1 METPPL
7 KILISN
13 DDGIFA
19 RGLAILE
26 EACRT
31 VGDVTVVAPD
41 REQSGASHALTVTR
55 PLRALQQSDG
65 RYQVDGTPTDCVLL
79 ALETI
84 LDHKPDIVF
93 SGINHGSNMG
103 EDVLYSGTVAAAM
116 EGLSVGIP
124 GVALSFAGYGQLE
137 LIETQRDWVAELASR
152 ICSVK
157 DFPRETLLNVNLPPV
172 PGPDIKGLR
181 VTKLGR
187 RVYSDSLTR
196 MQDPWGRDMFWIGA
210 GKTSWSGDQDS
221 DFRAVAEG
229 YISVTPLH
237 LDLTQYDR
245 LETVRS
251 WNLGG

>member
-1 METPPL
+1 MEKPPL

-19 RGLAILE
+19 RGLEILE
-26 EACRT
+26 QACRK

-41 REQSGASHALTVTR
+41 REQSASSHSLTMTR
-55 PLRALQQSDG
+55 PLRPVKRADG

-84 LDHKPDIVF
+84 LDHRPDVVF
-93 SGINHGSNMG
+93 SGINHGPNMG

-124 GVALSFAGYGQLE
+124 GVAMSFAGGKLE
-137 LIETQRDWVAELASR
+137 LIETQFDWIAKLTSD
-152 ICSVK
+152 ICRVG
-157 DFPRETLLNVNLPPV
+157 DFPRETLLNVNLPPI
-172 PGPDIKGLR
+172 PGSEIKGIR

-196 MQDPWGRDMFWIGA
+196 MNDPWGRYMFWIGA
-210 GKTSWSGDQDS
+210 GKSSWSGDEDS
-221 DFRAVAEG
+221 DFRAVEEG

-237 LDLTQYDR
+237 LDLTRYDQ

-251 WNLGG
+251 WNLGA

>member
-1 METPPL
+1 MEKPRL

-19 RGLAILE
+19 RGLEILE
-26 EACRT
+26 QACRK

-41 REQSGASHALTVTR
+41 REQSASSHSLTMTR
-55 PLRALQQSDG
+55 PLRPVKRADG

-84 LDHKPDIVF
+84 LDHRPDVVF
-93 SGINHGSNMG
+93 SGINHGPNMG

-124 GVALSFAGYGQLE
+124 GVAMSFAGGKLE
-137 LIETQRDWVAELASR
+137 LIETQLDWVAKLTSD
-152 ICSVK
+152 ICRVN
-157 DFPRETLLNVNLPPV
+157 DFPRETMLNINLPPIS
-172 PGPDIKGLR
+172 GSEIQGIR

-196 MQDPWGRDMFWIGA
+196 MNDPWGRDMFWIGA
-210 GKTSWSGDQDS
+210 GKSSWSGDEDS
-221 DFRAVAEG
+221 DFRAVEEG

-237 LDLTQYDR
+237 FDLTQYDQ

-251 WNLGG
+251 WNLGA

>member
-1 METPPL
+1 MEKPRL

-19 RGLAILE
+19 RGLEILE
-26 EACRT
+26 QACRR

-41 REQSGASHALTVTR
+41 REQSASSHSLTMTR
-55 PLRALQQSDG
+55 PLRPVKRADG

-84 LDHKPDIVF
+84 LDHRPDVVF
-93 SGINHGSNMG
+93 SGINHGPNMG

-124 GVALSFAGYGQLE
+124 GVAMSFAGGKLE
-137 LIETQRDWVAELASR
+137 LIETQLDWIAKLTSD
-152 ICSVK
+152 ICRVD
-157 DFPRETLLNVNLPPV
+157 DFPRETMLNVNFPPV
-172 PGPDIKGLR
+172 PGSKIKGIR

-196 MQDPWGRDMFWIGA
+196 MNDPWGRDMFWIGA
-210 GKTSWSGDQDS
+210 GKSSWSGDEDS
-221 DFRAVAEG
+221 DFRAVEEG
-229 YISVTPLH
+229 YVSVTPLH
-237 LDLTQYDR
+237 FDLTQYDQ

-251 WNLGG
+251 WNLGA

>member
-1 METPPL
+1 MEKRPL

-13 DDGIFA
+13 DDGILA
-19 RGLAILE
+19 RGLEILE
-26 EACRT
+26 QACRK

-41 REQSGASHALTVTR
+41 REQSASSHSLTMTR
-55 PLRALQQSDG
+55 PLRPVKRADG

-84 LDHKPDIVF
+84 LDHRPDIVF

-124 GVALSFAGYGQLE
+124 GVAMSFAGVKLE
-137 LIETQRDWVAELASR
+137 LIETQFDWIAKLTSD
-152 ICSVK
+152 ICRVD
-157 DFPRETLLNVNLPPV
+157 DFPRETLLNVNFPPV
-172 PGPDIKGLR
+172 PGSEIKGIR

-196 MQDPWGRDMFWIGA
+196 MNDPWGRDMFWIGA
-210 GKTSWSGDQDS
+210 GKSSWSGDEDS
-221 DFRAVAEG
+221 DFRAVEEG

-237 LDLTQYDR
+237 LDLTQYDQ
-245 LETVRS
+245 LDTVRS
-251 WNLGG
+251 WNLGA

>member
-1 METPPL
+1 MERPPL

-19 RGLAILE
+19 RGLEILE
-26 EACRT
+26 EACRA

-41 REQSGASHALTVTR
+41 REQSAASHALTMTR
-55 PLRALQQSDG
+55 PLRPVLRDDG

-84 LDHKPDIVF
+84 LDHRPDYVF

-124 GVALSFAGYGQLE
+124 GVAMSFAGGQFE
-137 LIETQRDWVAELASR
+137 LIETQREWVGKLTSDLCGVPE
-152 ICSVK
+152 
-157 DFPRETLLNVNLPPV
+157 FPRETLLNVNFPPI
-172 PGPDIKGLR
+172 PGPEIKGIR

-187 RVYSDSLTR
+187 RVYSDSLTK

-210 GKTSWSGDQDS
+210 GKSSWSGGGDS

-237 LDLTQYDR
+237 LDLTQYDH
-245 LETVRS
+245 LEMIRS
-251 WNLGG
+251 WNLGA

>member
-1 METPPL
+1 MEKRPL

-13 DDGIFA
+13 DDGILA
-19 RGLAILE
+19 RGLEILE
-26 EACRT
+26 QACRK

-41 REQSGASHALTVTR
+41 REQSASSHSLTMTR
-55 PLRALQQSDG
+55 PLRPVKRADG

-84 LDHKPDIVF
+84 LDHRPDIVF

-124 GVALSFAGYGQLE
+124 GVAMSFAGVKLE
-137 LIETQRDWVAELASR
+137 LIETQFDWIAKLTSD
-152 ICSVK
+152 ICRVD
-157 DFPRETLLNVNLPPV
+157 DFPRETLLNVNLPPI
-172 PGPDIKGLR
+172 PGSEVKGIR

-196 MQDPWGRDMFWIGA
+196 MNDPWGRDMFWIGA
-210 GKTSWSGDQDS
+210 GKSSWSGDEDS
-221 DFRAVAEG
+221 DFRAVDEG
-229 YISVTPLH
+229 YVSVTPLH
-237 LDLTQYDR
+237 FDLTQYDQ

-251 WNLGG
+251 WTLGA

>member
-1 METPPL
+1 MEEPRL
-7 KILISN
+7 RILISN

-19 RGLAILE
+19 RGLEILE
-26 EACRT
+26 QACSK

-41 REQSGASHALTVTR
+41 REQSASSHSLTMTR
-55 PLRALQQSDG
+55 PLRPVKRADG

-84 LDHKPDIVF
+84 LDHRPDVVF
-93 SGINHGSNMG
+93 SGINHGPNMG

-124 GVALSFAGYGQLE
+124 GVAMSFAGGKLE
-137 LIETQRDWVAELASR
+137 LIETQLDWVAKLTSD
-152 ICSVK
+152 ICRVD
-157 DFPRETLLNVNLPPV
+157 DFPRETLLIVNLPPI
-172 PGPDIKGLR
+172 PGSEIKGIR

-196 MQDPWGRDMFWIGA
+196 MNDPWGRDMFWIGA
-210 GKTSWSGDQDS
+210 GKSSWSGDGDS
-221 DFRAVAEG
+221 DFRAVEEG

-237 LDLTQYDR
+237 LDLTQFDQ

-251 WNLGG
+251 WNLGA

>member
-1 METPPL
+1 MEKPRL

-19 RGLAILE
+19 RGLEILE
-26 EACRT
+26 QACRK

-41 REQSGASHALTVTR
+41 REQSASSHSLTMTR
-55 PLRALQQSDG
+55 PLRPVKRADG

-84 LDHKPDIVF
+84 LDHRPDVVF
-93 SGINHGSNMG
+93 SGINHGPNMG

-124 GVALSFAGYGQLE
+124 GVAMSFAGGKLE
-137 LIETQRDWVAELASR
+137 LIETQLDWVAKLTSD
-152 ICSVK
+152 ICRVS
-157 DFPRETLLNVNLPPV
+157 DFPRETMLNVNLPPIS
-172 PGPDIKGLR
+172 GSEIQGIR

-196 MQDPWGRDMFWIGA
+196 MNDPWGRDMFWIGA
-210 GKTSWSGDQDS
+210 GKTSWSGDGDS
-221 DFRAVAEG
+221 DFRAVEEG

-237 LDLTQYDR
+237 FDLTQYDQ

-251 WNLGG
+251 WNLGA

>member
-1 METPPL
+1 MEKPRL

-19 RGLAILE
+19 RGLEILE
-26 EACRT
+26 QACRK

-41 REQSGASHALTVTR
+41 REQSASSHSLTMTR
-55 PLRALQQSDG
+55 PLRPVKRGDG

-84 LDHKPDIVF
+84 LDHRPDVVF

-124 GVALSFAGYGQLE
+124 GVAMSFAGGKLE
-137 LIETQRDWVAELASR
+137 LIETQLDWVAKLTSD
-152 ICSVK
+152 ICRVS
-157 DFPRETLLNVNLPPV
+157 DFPRETLLNVNLPPI
-172 PGPDIKGLR
+172 PGSEINGIR

-187 RVYSDSLTR
+187 RVYSESLTR
-196 MQDPWGRDMFWIGA
+196 MNDPWGRDMFWIGA
-210 GKTSWSGDQDS
+210 GKSSWSGDEDS
-221 DFRAVAEG
+221 DFRAVEEG

-237 LDLTQYDR
+237 LDLTQYAQ

-251 WNLGG
+251 WNLGA

>member
-1 METPPL
+1 MEKPRL

-19 RGLAILE
+19 RGLEILE
-26 EACRT
+26 EACRK

-41 REQSGASHALTVTR
+41 REQSASSHSLTMTR
-55 PLRALQQSDG
+55 PLRPVKRADG

-84 LDHKPDIVF
+84 LDHRPDIVF

-124 GVALSFAGYGQLE
+124 GVAMSFAGVKLE
-137 LIETQRDWVAELASR
+137 LIETQFDWIAKLTSD
-152 ICSVK
+152 ICRVD
-157 DFPRETLLNVNLPPV
+157 DFPRETLLNVNLPPI
-172 PGPDIKGLR
+172 PGSEVKGIR

-196 MQDPWGRDMFWIGA
+196 MNDPWGRDMFWIGA
-210 GKTSWSGDQDS
+210 GKSSWSGDEDS
-221 DFRAVAEG
+221 DFRAVEEG

-237 LDLTQYDR
+237 LDLTQYDQ
-245 LETVRS
+245 LDTVRS
-251 WNLGG
+251 WNLGA

>member
-1 METPPL
+1 MEEPRL
-7 KILISN
+7 RILISN

-19 RGLAILE
+19 RGLEILE
-26 EACRT
+26 QACRK

-41 REQSGASHALTVTR
+41 REQSASSHSLTMTR
-55 PLRALQQSDG
+55 PLRPVKRADG

-84 LDHKPDIVF
+84 LDHRPDVVF
-93 SGINHGSNMG
+93 SGINHGPNMG

-124 GVALSFAGYGQLE
+124 GVAMSFAGGKLE
-137 LIETQRDWVAELASR
+137 LIETQLDWVAKLTSD
-152 ICSVK
+152 ICRVN
-157 DFPRETLLNVNLPPV
+157 DFPRETLLNVNLPPI
-172 PGPDIKGLR
+172 PGSEIKGIR

-196 MQDPWGRDMFWIGA
+196 MNDPWGRDMFWIGA
-210 GKTSWSGDQDS
+210 GKSSWSGDDDS
-221 DFRAVAEG
+221 DFRAVEEG

-237 LDLTQYDR
+237 LDLTQYDQ

-251 WNLGG
+251 WNLGA

>member
-1 METPPL
+1 MEKPRL

-19 RGLAILE
+19 RGLEILE
-26 EACRT
+26 QACRR

-41 REQSGASHALTVTR
+41 REQSASSHSLTMTR
-55 PLRALQQSDG
+55 PLRPVKRADG

-84 LDHKPDIVF
+84 LDHRPDIVF

-124 GVALSFAGYGQLE
+124 GVAMSFAGGKLE
-137 LIETQRDWVAELASR
+137 LIETQLDWIAKLTSD
-152 ICSVK
+152 ICRVD
-157 DFPRETLLNVNLPPV
+157 DFPRETLLNVNFPPV
-172 PGPDIKGLR
+172 PGSEIKGIR

-196 MQDPWGRDMFWIGA
+196 MNDPWGRDMFWIGA
-210 GKTSWSGDQDS
+210 GKSSWSGDEDS
-221 DFRAVAEG
+221 DFRAVEEG
-229 YISVTPLH
+229 YVSVTPLH
-237 LDLTQYDR
+237 FDLTQYDQ

-251 WNLGG
+251 WNLGA

>member
-1 METPPL
+1 MEKLPL

-13 DDGIFA
+13 DDGILA
-19 RGLAILE
+19 RGLEILE
-26 EACRT
+26 QACRK

-41 REQSGASHALTVTR
+41 REQSASSHSLTMTR
-55 PLRALQQSDG
+55 PLRPVKRADG

-84 LDHKPDIVF
+84 LDHRPDVVF
-93 SGINHGSNMG
+93 SGINHGPNMG

-124 GVALSFAGYGQLE
+124 GVAMSFAGAKLE
-137 LIETQRDWVAELASR
+137 MIETQLDWIAKLTAD
-152 ICSVK
+152 ICRVD
-157 DFPRETLLNVNLPPV
+157 DFPRETLLNVNLPPIH
-172 PGPDIKGLR
+172 GSEIKGIR

-196 MQDPWGRDMFWIGA
+196 MNDPWGRDMFWIGA
-210 GKTSWSGDQDS
+210 GKSSWSGDGDS

-237 LDLTQYDR
+237 FDLTQYDQ

-251 WNLGG
+251 WNLGA

>member
-1 METPPL
+1 MERPPL

-19 RGLAILE
+19 RGLEILE
-26 EACRT
+26 EACRA

-41 REQSGASHALTVTR
+41 REQSAASHALTMTR
-55 PLRALQQSDG
+55 PLRPVMRDDG

-84 LDHKPDIVF
+84 LDHRPDYVF

-124 GVALSFAGYGQLE
+124 GVAMSFAGGQFE
-137 LIETQRDWVAELASR
+137 LIETHREWVGKLTSDLCGVAE
-152 ICSVK
+152 
-157 DFPRETLLNVNLPPV
+157 FPRETLLNVNFPPV
-172 PGPDIKGLR
+172 PGPEIKGIR

-187 RVYSDSLTR
+187 RVYSDSLTK

-210 GKTSWSGDQDS
+210 GKSSWS
-221 DFRAVAEG
+221 
-229 YISVTPLH
+229 
-237 LDLTQYDR
+237 
-245 LETVRS
+245 
-251 WNLGG
+251 

>member
-1 METPPL
+1 MEKRPL

-19 RGLAILE
+19 RGLEILE
-26 EACRT
+26 QACRK

-41 REQSGASHALTVTR
+41 REQSASSHSLTMTR
-55 PLRALQQSDG
+55 PLRPVKRADG

-84 LDHKPDIVF
+84 LDHRPDVVF
-93 SGINHGSNMG
+93 SGINHGPNMG

-124 GVALSFAGYGQLE
+124 GVAMSFAGGKLE
-137 LIETQRDWVAELASR
+137 LIETQLDWIAKLTSD
-152 ICSVK
+152 ICRVD
-157 DFPRETLLNVNLPPV
+157 DFPRETLLNVNLPPI
-172 PGPDIKGLR
+172 PGSEIKGIR

-196 MQDPWGRDMFWIGA
+196 MNDPWGRDMFWIGA
-210 GKTSWSGDQDS
+210 GKSSWSGDEDS
-221 DFRAVAEG
+221 DFRAVEEG

-237 LDLTQYDR
+237 FDLTQYDQ

-251 WNLGG
+251 WNLGA

>member
-1 METPPL
+1 MERRPL

-13 DDGIFA
+13 DDGILA
-19 RGLAILE
+19 RGLEILE
-26 EACRT
+26 QACRK

-41 REQSGASHALTVTR
+41 REQSASSHSLTMTR
-55 PLRALQQSDG
+55 PLRPVKRADG

-84 LDHKPDIVF
+84 LDHRPDIVF

-124 GVALSFAGYGQLE
+124 GVAMSFAGVKLE
-137 LIETQRDWVAELASR
+137 LIETQFDWIAKLTSD
-152 ICSVK
+152 ICRVE
-157 DFPRETLLNVNLPPV
+157 DFPRETLLNVNLPPI
-172 PGPDIKGLR
+172 PGSEVKGIR

-196 MQDPWGRDMFWIGA
+196 MNDPWGRDMFWIGA
-210 GKTSWSGDQDS
+210 GKSSWSGDEDS
-221 DFRAVAEG
+221 DFRAVEEG

-237 LDLTQYDR
+237 LDLTQYDQ
-245 LETVRS
+245 LDTVRS
-251 WNLGG
+251 WNLGA

>member
-1 METPPL
+1 MEKRPL

-19 RGLAILE
+19 RGLEILE
-26 EACRT
+26 QACRK

-41 REQSGASHALTVTR
+41 REQSASSHSLTMTR
-55 PLRALQQSDG
+55 PLRPVKRADG

-84 LDHKPDIVF
+84 LDHRPDVVF
-93 SGINHGSNMG
+93 SGINHGPNMG

-124 GVALSFAGYGQLE
+124 GVAMSFAGGKLE
-137 LIETQRDWVAELASR
+137 LVETQLDWVAKLTSD
-152 ICSVK
+152 ICQVD

-172 PGPDIKGLR
+172 PGSEIKGIR

-196 MQDPWGRDMFWIGA
+196 MNDPWGRDIFWIGA
-210 GKTSWSGDQDS
+210 GKTSWSGDEDS
-221 DFRAVAEG
+221 DFRAVEEG

-237 LDLTQYDR
+237 FDLTQYDQ

-251 WNLGG
+251 WNLGA

>member
-1 METPPL
+1 MEKRPL

-13 DDGIFA
+13 DDGILA
-19 RGLAILE
+19 RGLEILE
-26 EACRT
+26 QACRK

-41 REQSGASHALTVTR
+41 REQSASSHSLTMTR
-55 PLRALQQSDG
+55 PLRPVKRADG

-84 LDHKPDIVF
+84 LDHRPDIVF

-124 GVALSFAGYGQLE
+124 GVAMSFAGVKLE
-137 LIETQRDWVAELASR
+137 LIETQFDWIAKLTSD
-152 ICSVK
+152 ICRVD
-157 DFPRETLLNVNLPPV
+157 DFPRETLLNINLPPI
-172 PGPDIKGLR
+172 PGSEVKGIR

-196 MQDPWGRDMFWIGA
+196 MNDPWGRDMFWIGA
-210 GKTSWSGDQDS
+210 GKSSWSGDEDS
-221 DFRAVAEG
+221 DFRAVEEG

-237 LDLTQYDR
+237 LDLTQYDQ

-251 WNLGG
+251 WNLGA

>member
-1 METPPL
+1 MEKRPL

-13 DDGIFA
+13 DDGILA
-19 RGLAILE
+19 RGLEILE
-26 EACRT
+26 QACRK

-41 REQSGASHALTVTR
+41 REQSASSHSLTMTR
-55 PLRALQQSDG
+55 PLRPVKRADG

-84 LDHKPDIVF
+84 LDHRPDIVF

-124 GVALSFAGYGQLE
+124 GVAMSFAGVKLE
-137 LIETQRDWVAELASR
+137 LIETQFDWIAKLTSD
-152 ICSVK
+152 ICRVD
-157 DFPRETLLNVNLPPV
+157 DFPRETLLNVNLPPI
-172 PGPDIKGLR
+172 PGSEVKGIR

-196 MQDPWGRDMFWIGA
+196 MNDPWGRDMFWIGA
-210 GKTSWSGDQDS
+210 GKSSWSGDEDS
-221 DFRAVAEG
+221 DFRAVEEG

-237 LDLTQYDR
+237 LDLTQYDQ

-251 WNLGG
+251 WNLGA

>member
-1 METPPL
+1 MEKPPL

-19 RGLAILE
+19 RGLEILE
-26 EACRT
+26 QACRK

-41 REQSGASHALTVTR
+41 REQSASSHSLTMTR
-55 PLRALQQSDG
+55 PLRPVKRADG

-84 LDHKPDIVF
+84 LDHRPDVVF
-93 SGINHGSNMG
+93 SGINHGPNMG

-124 GVALSFAGYGQLE
+124 GVAMSFAGGKLE
-137 LIETQRDWVAELASR
+137 LIETQLDWIAKLTSD
-152 ICSVK
+152 ICRVD
-157 DFPRETLLNVNLPPV
+157 DFPRETLLNVNLPPI
-172 PGPDIKGLR
+172 PGSEIEGIR

-196 MQDPWGRDMFWIGA
+196 MNDPWGRDMFWIGA
-210 GKTSWSGDQDS
+210 GKSSWSGDEDS
-221 DFRAVAEG
+221 DFRAVDEG
-229 YISVTPLH
+229 FISVTPLH
-237 LDLTQYDR
+237 LDLTQYDQ

-251 WNLGG
+251 WNLGA